1 MTNHPAVL
9 ALEDG
14 TIFKGIA
21 FGHITEAIC
30 LSVGEVV
37 FNTSISGYQEIITD
51 PSYTDQIIT
60 LTYPQIGNVGI
71 STEDRESNRIY
82 AKGLIVRQLPKQ
94 TSNWR
99 SQLTLTQFLA
109 EQKIIGLANIDTR
122 ALTRV
127 LREKGAL
134 NGCIVAAPVID
145 ESLIQ
150 SAVAK
155 AKSFEGLNGK
165 NLAKTVSVT
174 EPYVWKEGGFWD
186 SPKPQKNATEKH
198 FKVLVLDYGIKKT
211 ILRVLDELGC
221 HLQVM
226 PYDTTAEE
234 ILQYNPDGVFLSNGP
249 GDPKACTTAIRTIQA
264 LVNEKIPLFGICLGF
279 QLLGLALGAKT
290 IKMKFGHHGGNHPV
304 QCESTKQVYI
314 TSQNHGFAVDEA
326 TLPIN
331 LLTTH
336 RSLFDRTLQGF
347 RHKDLPIFGFQGH
360 PEAGPG
366 PNDAR
371 VLFQTFIDSMLSY
384 QKNKDALKLTMVT
397 E

>member
-1 MTNHPAVL
+1 MTNHPAIL

-30 LSVGEVV
+30 LSIGEVV

-71 STEDRESNRIY
+71 NTEDRESNKIY

-99 SQLTLTQFLA
+99 SQLTLAQFLA
-109 EQKIIGLANIDTR
+109 EQKILGLANIDTR
-122 ALTRV
+122 ALTRL

-145 ESLIQ
+145 EALIQ
-150 SAVAK
+150 SAIAK
-155 AKSFEGLNGK
+155 AKGFEGLNGK
-165 NLAKTVSVT
+165 NLAQTVSVT
-174 EPYVWKEGGFWD
+174 APYVWKEGGMWG
-186 SPKPQKNATEKH
+186 SLKSHPEKH
-198 FKVLVLDYGIKKT
+198 IFKVLVLDYGIKKT

-226 PYDTTAEE
+226 PYDTTLEE

-249 GDPKACTTAIRTIQA
+249 GDPKACTTAITTIQA
-264 LVNEKIPLFGICLGF
+264 LIKEKIPMFGICLGF
-279 QLLGLALGAKT
+279 QLLGLAMGAKT

-304 QCESTKQVYI
+304 QCEMTKQVYI
-314 TSQNHGFAVDEA
+314 TSQNHGFAVDET
-326 TLPIN
+326 TLPTD
-331 LLTTH
+331 LQATH
-336 RSLFDRTLQGF
+336 RSLFDKTLQGF
-347 RHKDLPIFGFQGH
+347 RHKHLPIFGFQGH

-371 VLFQTFIDSMLSY
+371 VLFQTFIDSMLSH
-384 QKNKDALKLTMVT
+384 QKLKDTLKLTMVT